1 MELWILVTLL
11 AAAFQTLRFT
21 LQKVLRMGAL
31 STFGATFARFAYSAP
46 LVAFALAAYLA
57 AAGGGLPATGALF
70 WAYALAGGTAQ
81 VLATACVVALFGAR
95 NFAVGITF
103 KKTEV
108 VQTAVV
114 GLALLG
120 ERISWAAFAAILLG
134 LFGVWLL
141 SAAPGEVMRGWRRLA
156 NRAAALGLG
165 SGFLFAISS
174 VCYRGATLEV
184 ASEDPLLRAGVTL
197 AAVTAAQMIGMALY
211 LRAREPGQLAAV
223 WRARRVALW
232 VGLSSMAGSFCW
244 FLAFTLQ
251 TAALVKAVGQVELIF
266 SLAVTVLVFRER
278 VSRTEL
284 AGIALLSA
292 SVVSLVLVA

>member
-1 MELWILVTLL
+1 M
-11 AAAFQTLRFT
+11 
-21 LQKVLRMGAL
+21 
-31 STFGATFARFAYSAP
+31 
-46 LVAFALAAYLA
+46 
-57 AAGGGLPATGALF
+57 
-70 WAYALAGGTAQ
+70 
-81 VLATACVVALFGAR
+81 LATACVVALFGAR

-114 GLALLG
+114 GVALLG

-141 SAAPGEVMRGWRRLA
+141 SAAPGEVVRGWRRLA

-184 ASEDPLLRAGVTL
+184 ASENPLLRAGVTL
-197 AAVTAAQMIGMALY
+197 AAVTAAQMIGMAFY

-223 WRARRVALW
+223 WGARRVALW

-266 SLAVTVLVFRER
+266 SLAITVLVFRER